1 MKQKII
7 KTSAAPAAIGTYS
20 QAVKAGNTVY
30 ISGQIGMDPVTLEV
44 VSQEFSAQARQVFK
58 NLQAIV
64 KAASAEFN
72 QIVKLTVYLS
82 DLNHFNEL
90 NSVMAEFM
98 VEPYPARAAVEVSR
112 LPKDV
117 LIEIDAIVVFD

>member
-1 MKQKII
+1 MKRNII

-20 QAVKAGNTVY
+20 QAVRAGNTLYV
-30 ISGQIGMDPVTLEV
+30 SGQIGMHPATLEV
-44 VSQEFSAQARQVFK
+44 VSKNFIDQARQVFK
-58 NLQAIV
+58 NLKAIV
-64 KAASAEFN
+64 EAAEADMSKV
-72 QIVKLTVYLS
+72 VKLTVYLINLS
-82 DLNHFNEL
+82 NFNEL
-90 NSVMAEFM
+90 NSVMSEFM